1 MMLLMC
7 STVFGQIGGSYAR
20 IETIDGKTI
29 EGKVINIAYGDSVVL
44 EIPPSNTLTIL
55 WDDIREMNFIDKEVK
70 ERIQDETRVK
80 PPKTYYPF
88 TTNSWNF
95 SLDLGFPF
103 GLDSWGD
110 PSLTPAVHVG
120 VGYSFKENLQL
131 GATLGHEA
139 YFWPNNGY
147 APLGIEFRGRVD
159 RDKIQPFYYVQT
171 GYGFLT
177 YSEYHFNNS
186 SMVTGG
192 LFANTGIG
200 ITAKRKHHRS
210 WYLKLGWRRQY
221 GYAEYEANVWQPSGS
236 VPAKFEEQIQYN
248 RIDLRLGW
256 MWD

>member
-1 MMLLMC
+1 MLLMC

-139 YFWPNNGY
+139 YF
-147 APLGIEFRGRVD
+147 
-159 RDKIQPFYYVQT
+159 
-171 GYGFLT
+171 
-177 YSEYHFNNS
+177 
-186 SMVTGG
+186 
-192 LFANTGIG
+192 
-200 ITAKRKHHRS
+200 
-210 WYLKLGWRRQY
+210 
-221 GYAEYEANVWQPSGS
+221 
-236 VPAKFEEQIQYN
+236 
-248 RIDLRLGW
+248 
-256 MWD
+256 